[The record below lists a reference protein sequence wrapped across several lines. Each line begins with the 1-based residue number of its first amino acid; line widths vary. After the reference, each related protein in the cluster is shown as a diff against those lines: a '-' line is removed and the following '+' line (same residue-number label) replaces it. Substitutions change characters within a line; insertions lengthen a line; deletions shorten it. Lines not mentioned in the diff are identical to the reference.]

1 MADKYYCKN
10 CNSTKD
16 GDNFYLS
23 NNLEKYP
30 EGKVD
35 LCKKCMTLHVDN
47 WDPSTYLWIL
57 QEIDVPYIPEE
68 WNKLL
73 ASHGKDRSKMTGLT
87 ILGRYLSKMKLK
99 QYKNFRWDDTDHL
112 QELAN
117 NKIEQTMKRQGYG
130 AVEIAEAVNKA
141 TFTLPEDIAAPP
153 PEAFKSE
160 EEQFG
165 PVEDYFDD
173 GATDALVAE
182 LTEEDRLY
190 LRLKWG
196 KAYKPD
202 EWIEL
207 EKLYKDM
214 EESYD
219 IQTAGHKDTLKLIC
233 KTSLKANQ
241 LIDMGDIE
249 GYQKMSKVY
258 DTLMK
263 SGKFTAAQN
272 KAENGEY
279 VDSVSELVA
288 LCERDAFIPRYYT
301 DGPQDKVDRVIQD
314 LQSYT
319 RNLVLEELHLG
330 PLIEK
335 AIRNNM
341 ADSDNDDDDEDYDE
355 ESELERS
362 LYEEDEIVIEDE
374 DYEEYAELQEEL
386 EKQDDI
392 LYNLMHEG
400 KA

>member
-1 MADKYYCKN
+1 MK
-10 CNSTKD
+10 
-16 GDNFYLS
+16 
-23 NNLEKYP
+23 
-30 EGKVD
+30 
-35 LCKKCMTLHVDN
+35 
-47 WDPSTYLWIL
+47 
-57 QEIDVPYIPEE
+57 PEE
-68 WNKLL
+68 EN
-73 ASHGKDRSKMTGLT
+73 
-87 ILGRYLSKMKLK
+87 
-99 QYKNFRWDDTDHL
+99 
-112 QELAN
+112 
-117 NKIEQTMKRQGYG
+117 
-130 AVEIAEAVNKA
+130 
-141 TFTLPEDIAAPP
+141 
-153 PEAFKSE
+153 
-160 EEQFG
+160 FG
-165 PVEDYFDD
+165 PIEDYFDD

-279 VDSVSELVA
+279 VDSVSELIA
-288 LCERDAFIPRYYT
+288 LCERDGFIPRYYV
-301 DGPQDKVDRVIQD
+301 DGPQDRVDRVIQD
-314 LQSYT
+314 LEDYT

-341 ADSDNDDDDEDYDE
+341 DDAEKDEDDEDYDE
-355 ESELERS
+355 EAELERS
-362 LYEEDEIVIEDE
+362 LYEDE
-374 DYEEYAELQEEL
+374 DIVNEDDDYDEYFTQRDELAKADEA
-386 EKQDDI
+386 
-392 LYNLMHEG
+392 LYTLMQEG

>member
-1 MADKYYCKN
+1 
-10 CNSTKD
+10 
-16 GDNFYLS
+16 
-23 NNLEKYP
+23 
-30 EGKVD
+30 
-35 LCKKCMTLHVDN
+35 
-47 WDPSTYLWIL
+47 
-57 QEIDVPYIPEE
+57 
-68 WNKLL
+68 
-73 ASHGKDRSKMTGLT
+73 
-87 ILGRYLSKMKLK
+87 
-99 QYKNFRWDDTDHL
+99 
-112 QELAN
+112 
-117 NKIEQTMKRQGYG
+117 
-130 AVEIAEAVNKA
+130 
-141 TFTLPEDIAAPP
+141 LPDDIAAPP
-153 PEAFKSE
+153 PPTVKE
-160 EEQFG
+160 EEDYG
-165 PVEDYFDD
+165 PIEDYFDD
-173 GATDALVAE
+173 GATDALVAA

-207 EKLYKDM
+207 ERLYKEM

-279 VDSVSELVA
+279 VDSVSELIA
-288 LCERDAFIPRYYT
+288 LCERDGFIPRYYV
-301 DGPQDKVDRVIQD
+301 DGPQDRVDRVIQD
-314 LQSYT
+314 LEDYT

-341 ADSDNDDDDEDYDE
+341 ADDERDEDDEDYDE
-355 ESELERS
+355 EAELERS
-362 LYEEDEIVIEDE
+362 LYEDDDTVNEDE
-374 DYEEYAELQEEL
+374 DYDEYN
-386 EKQDDI
+386 D
-392 LYNLMHEG
+392 M
-400 KA
+400 